1 MSKQYRVVG
10 PSSDIHVEEY
20 DTEEYESAQGFNQGF
35 YLGSKDQ
42 ARLHKWYVLLGLI
55 AGGVLGWL
63 L

>member
-1 MSKQYRVVG
+1 MSHVVG
-10 PSSDIHVEEY
+10 PIDDLHVEG
-20 DTEEYESAQGFNQGF
+20 YESAPGFNQGF